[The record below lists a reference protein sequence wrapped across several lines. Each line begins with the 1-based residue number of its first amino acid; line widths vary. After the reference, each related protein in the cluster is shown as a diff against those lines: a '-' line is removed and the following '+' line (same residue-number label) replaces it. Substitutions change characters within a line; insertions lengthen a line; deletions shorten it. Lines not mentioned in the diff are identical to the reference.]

1 MNVDQFYVPGLKHP
15 NQWTVYKR
23 SEEERA
29 GRLKWVEMS
38 VRHEMEGLQDDTE
51 TCCDWWF
58 GNGGPGSGRIEDAKI
73 FTVTKT
79 VSKEGKANISI
90 QTLVWS
96 CLWFLFLCSLLCY
109 RSLPIKW

>member
-1 MNVDQFYVPGLKHP
+1 M
-15 NQWTVYKR
+15 
-23 SEEERA
+23 
-29 GRLKWVEMS
+29 EMS

-79 VSKEGKANISI
+79 VRKEGKANISI
-90 QTLVWS
+90 QTLSFGPVCGFFS
-96 CLWFLFLCSLLCY
+96 SVLCSATGLFPLNG
-109 RSLPIKW
+109 SSSSPLFPLF